1 VPGELVRPER
11 THPELRDSLPAL
23 GQLKIGEVARWS
35 RHCDS
40 VRTAFWRH

>member
-1 VPGELVRPER
+1 MPGKLIRPER
-11 THPELRDSLPAL
+11 PLAERHDGLPPL

-40 VRTAFWRH
+40 VPATF